1 MITTAEQVYRRLV
14 DDDEDHGCGDLPE
27 SACREVPGSALKLV
41 AALTLQKI
49 GDRIVDPKTVLAWLF
64 TSIGAPTGL
73 TGLLV
78 PVRESGSL
86 LPQATLV
93 PVVRRFARR
102 KWVWVVGAAGMAAA
116 VAVIAVLAVSAT
128 GATAAWG
135 ILAALAV
142 FALARSLSSISSKDV
157 LGRTVP
163 KGQRGQVTGLST
175 VTSGLVA
182 ITVGV
187 GIRLWGGQGSDP
199 VFFALLLAGAALLW
213 LGAGAVFATVREA
226 VGDHDASLDV
236 GSIASALSLLADDA
250 PFRRFVIA
258 RTLLLVSALAPPFIV
273 TLATAQGDAGLSGL
287 GPFIIAQGAASL
299 VGGRAWGR
307 LADRSSRRVIIVAA
321 GLATATI
328 VGFLVA
334 IASETV
340 ASFAPVYPVTYFV
353 LAVIHTGSRIGRKTY
368 VVDLAEGDQR
378 TSYVAV
384 SNTAMGVLLLVTGA
398 ASAALATI
406 GARWAL
412 GFLALLGALA
422 VPVGRTLTEVSA
434 NPS

>member
-1 MITTAEQVYRRLV
+1 
-14 DDDEDHGCGDLPE
+14 
-27 SACREVPGSALKLV
+27 
-41 AALTLQKI
+41 
-49 GDRIVDPKTVLAWLF
+49 VLAWLF

-73 TGLLV
+73 AGLLV

-102 KWVWVVGAAGMAAA
+102 KWVWVFGAAGMAAA
-116 VAVIAVLAVSAT
+116 VAVMAVIAVSAT

-142 FALARSLSSISSKDV
+142 FALVRSLSSISSKDV

-187 GIRLWGGQGSDP
+187 GIRVWGGQGSDP

-213 LGAGAVFATVREA
+213 LGAGAVFATVGEA
-226 VGDHDASLDV
+226 VGDHDASLNV

-273 TLATAQGDAGLSGL
+273 TLATTQGDAGLSGL

-328 VGFLVA
+328 VVFLVV

-340 ASFAPVYPVTYFV
+340 ASFALVYPVAYFV
-353 LAVIHTGSRIGRKTY
+353 LALIHTGSRIGRKTY
-368 VVDLAEGDQR
+368 AVDLAEGDQR
-378 TSYVAV
+378 TGYVAV
-384 SNTAMGVLLLVTGA
+384 SNTAMGLLLLVAGA

-412 GFLALLGALA
+412 GFLALLGTLA